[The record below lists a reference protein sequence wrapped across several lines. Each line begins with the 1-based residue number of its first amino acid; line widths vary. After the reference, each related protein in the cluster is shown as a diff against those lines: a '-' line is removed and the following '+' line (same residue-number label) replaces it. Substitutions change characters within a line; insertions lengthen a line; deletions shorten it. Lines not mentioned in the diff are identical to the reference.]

1 MRTICTII
9 GFSLF
14 SGAIFSEVL
23 GELILENRSFFKEGY
38 LNQDKQHSSFTF
50 SPEIYI
56 ENDETIFHFKSK
68 FRKDSQDANRNL
80 LDIQELYFLSI
91 GESREI
97 KYGISKEFW
106 GVTETN
112 HRVDII
118 NQTDS
123 SESFDG
129 EDKLGQ
135 PMVKISFE
143 RDWGLLDIYALIGFR
158 ERTFVGQNGRL
169 RLPIV
174 TDTDNPSYASSAK
187 TARIDFAMRWANYFD
202 NFEIA
207 VSHFSGTSREPRFLP
222 SPKKLN
228 QIAPHYEVIDQSS
241 IEMQYFLGSL
251 ALKGEIISRSGQ
263 GDRFSAATY
272 GFEYTQ
278 VGILDSRL
286 DLGWVVEANHDDRL
300 KSSPAVL
307 GTRLIMNDISDTQIL
322 SGFIYDERS
331 EEIGFLLEATRR
343 LGDCCLVSVEGMYF
357 DDINEDNNEKKLLSP
372 FKEDDFL
379 RMEFIYYFGD

>member
-1 MRTICTII
+1 M
-9 GFSLF
+9 
-14 SGAIFSEVL
+14 
-23 GELILENRSFFKEGY
+23 
-38 LNQDKQHSSFTF
+38 
-50 SPEIYI
+50 
-56 ENDETIFHFKSK
+56 
-68 FRKDSQDANRNL
+68 RKDNEDPERNL
-80 LDIQELYFLSI
+80 VDVQELYLLEI
-91 GESREI
+91 LEDREI

-106 GVTETN
+106 GVTETS

-207 VSHFSGTSREPRFLP
+207 VSHF
-222 SPKKLN
+222 
-228 QIAPHYEVIDQSS
+228 
-241 IEMQYFLGSL
+241 
-251 ALKGEIISRSGQ
+251 
-263 GDRFSAATY
+263 
-272 GFEYTQ
+272 
-278 VGILDSRL
+278 
-286 DLGWVVEANHDDRL
+286 
-300 KSSPAVL
+300 
-307 GTRLIMNDISDTQIL
+307 
-322 SGFIYDERS
+322 
-331 EEIGFLLEATRR
+331 
-343 LGDCCLVSVEGMYF
+343 
-357 DDINEDNNEKKLLSP
+357 
-372 FKEDDFL
+372 
-379 RMEFIYYFGD
+379 